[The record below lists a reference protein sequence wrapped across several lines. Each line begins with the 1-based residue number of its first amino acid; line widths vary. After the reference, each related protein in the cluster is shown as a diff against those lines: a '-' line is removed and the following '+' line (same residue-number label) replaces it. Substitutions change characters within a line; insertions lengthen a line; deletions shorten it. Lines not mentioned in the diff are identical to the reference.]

1 MEPSMSTISGASTVT
16 RNASVLAAEVGG
28 ELVLMSV
35 SQWHYFGL
43 NPVASDIW
51 NRLSSPLRV
60 DELCQALAG
69 EYEADIE
76 VIRQDVMELLNKLAS
91 RELIEV
97 RA

>member
-1 MEPSMSTISGASTVT
+1 MSTITGQTSVI
-16 RNASVLAAEVGG
+16 RNASVLAAEVSG

-43 NPVASDIW
+43 NSVAGDIW
-51 NRLSSPLRV
+51 ERLSSPFQV
-60 DELCQALAG
+60 DALCQSLAAD
-69 EYEADIE
+69 YDVDIE
-76 VIRQDVMELLNKLAS
+76 VIRRDVMELLEKLAS